1 MTDDFTL
8 SLSPPPTSSHSYVS
22 LRSGFHHHDRLR
34 EHVVGVFESQKYLD
48 LELHHFA
55 HPLSVY
61 YTERLTTLLHQSCKP
76 LLRACS
82 KGLDEFDS
90 WLGTS
95 RLRRW
100 MFWWGGD
107 KCTCLQQERVDA
119 LTRASDKL
127 ATTPE
132 IFRSSIRFVV
142 LSQLRSF

>member
-22 LRSGFHHHDRLR
+22 LHLGFHHHDRLR
-34 EHVVGVFESQKYLD
+34 EHVVGMFKSQKYLD

-61 YTERLTTLLHQSCKP
+61 YTERSTTLLHQSCEL

-107 KCTCLQQERVDA
+107 KCTRLQQERVDA
-119 LTRASDKL
+119 LTRASDEL
-127 ATTPE
+127 VTTPE
-132 IFRSSIRFVV
+132 IFRSSIQFVV